1 MSTLYRVPLT
11 IDPDEIKAF
20 DMVEA
25 MERNNV
31 YIEASD
37 ELLKVFVIGTQD
49 HLAGF
54 FRQIDG
60 PGQSFPITEFVE
72 FIQDYKVEAQ

>member
-1 MSTLYRVPLT
+1 MSTLYRVPLN

-25 MERNNV
+25 IERNNV

-37 ELLKVFVIGTQD
+37 ELHEVFVIGTHD
-49 HLAGF
+49 HLAEF

-60 PGQSFPITEFVE
+60 PGQSFPITEFNI
-72 FIQDYKVEAQ
+72 FIQHYKLES

>member
-1 MSTLYRVPLT
+1 MATLYRVPLT

-25 MERNNV
+25 MERNHV

-37 ELLKVFVIGTQD
+37 ELLKVFVIGTQE

-60 PGQSFPITEFVE
+60 PGQSFPITEFAE
-72 FIQDYKVEAQ
+72 FIQDYKLEA

>member
-54 FRQIDG
+54 FR
-60 PGQSFPITEFVE
+60 
-72 FIQDYKVEAQ
+72 

>member
-1 MSTLYRVPLT
+1 MATLYRVPLT

-25 MERNNV
+25 MERNHV

-72 FIQDYKVEAQ
+72 YIQDFQVVAQ